1 MMRQNGSGSI
11 VTQRHSSLSVLTQI
25 SAKKYKGVKKERQ
38 QETYFG
44 RKIVKLLQFF
54 KFRFVMMRQN
64 GSGSIND
71 HPSFKRTYANWRQ
84 KNKE

>member
-38 QETYFG
+38 QETYFW
-44 RKIVKLLQFF
+44 RKKVKLLQFF
-54 KFRFVMMRQN
+54 KF
-64 GSGSIND
+64 
-71 HPSFKRTYANWRQ
+71 
-84 KNKE
+84 